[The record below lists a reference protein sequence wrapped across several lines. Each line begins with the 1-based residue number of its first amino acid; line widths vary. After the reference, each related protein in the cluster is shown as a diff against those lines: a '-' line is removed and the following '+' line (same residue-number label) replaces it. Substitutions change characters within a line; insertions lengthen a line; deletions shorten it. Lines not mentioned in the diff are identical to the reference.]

1 MERGVDEKS
10 SVQTPVESFYLNM
23 LSYLFCERNG
33 TQCVYAKIFQ
43 NDSFNCL
50 PFSIG
55 LS

>member
-10 SVQTPVESFYLNM
+10 SVQITVESFYLNM
-23 LSYLFCERNG
+23 PYPFFERHG
-33 TQCVYAKIFQ
+33 TRSVYTNIFQ

-50 PFSIG
+50 PVSIG

>member
-23 LSYLFCERNG
+23 PYPFFERYG
-33 TQCVYAKIFQ
+33 TQSVYANIFQ

-50 PFSIG
+50 PFSMG